1 MSSTI
6 LRRNDSVECLHE
18 AGYRPWMMFCLVS
31 AMIFKGFLRDRSGNF
46 GMMTALLAVPLIGAA
61 GMAID
66 VNYAFE
72 QKEMLLKAA
81 DAAAVGALAE
91 KSSGVA
97 AALAMTSDGVIEVAD
112 ADAERLFLAQVP
124 EDMRDRI
131 LSTDIDILRTG
142 NVMTSKLNFE
152 ATVPTS
158 FMNIFGKESITVSG
172 TATATYQTNAFVDFY
187 MLLDNTPS
195 MGLAATQADIALM
208 QKNTT
213 DACAFAC
220 HTTANASQNYYA
232 VAKSVGAQMRID
244 VVREATQALTHDA
257 TEYSRVANQYRM
269 AVYTFGSTADTAGLT
284 EIVSMS
290 NDMSKVR
297 TATDAVDLM
306 TTKQNN
312 YLSNQLTDFG
322 AALTAMKTKMGTGGT
337 GFTSTDRQKVLF
349 FVSDGVGDY
358 SNTACT
364 EKLSGSTRCQE
375 PLQPSYCQAIKDK
388 GVKIAV
394 LYTTYLELPDDSWW
408 KNWIKPFDSKIATNM
423 EACASPG
430 YYFEVSPSEGITEA
444 MQALFRKVISA
455 PRLTG

>member
-1 MSSTI
+1 
-6 LRRNDSVECLHE
+6 
-18 AGYRPWMMFCLVS
+18 
-31 AMIFKGFLRDRSGNF
+31 
-46 GMMTALLAVPLIGAA
+46 MMTALLVVPLIGAA
-61 GMAID
+61 GMAVD
-66 VNYAFE
+66 LDYAFE
-72 QKEMLLKAA
+72 QKEMLMNAA

-91 KSSGVA
+91 KSAGVA
-97 AALAMTSDGVIEVAD
+97 AALAMTSDGEIAIAD
-112 ADAERLFLAQVP
+112 ADAEKLFLAQVP
-124 EDMRDRI
+124 EALRDRI
-131 LSTDIDILRTG
+131 LSTEIRILRVG
-142 NVMTSKLNFE
+142 NEMTSKLDFT
-152 ATVPTS
+152 ARVPTS
-158 FMNIFGKESITVSG
+158 FMNIFGKDAVTVSG

-208 QKNTT
+208 QKNTP

-220 HTTANASQNYYA
+220 HTTVDASQNYYA

-257 TEYSRVANQYRM
+257 TEYSRVTNQYRM
-269 AVYTFGSTADTAGLT
+269 GVYTFGPTADTAGLT
-284 EIVSMS
+284 EIVAMS
-290 NDMSKVR
+290 SDMARVR

-312 YLSNQLTDFG
+312 YLGNQLTDFG
-322 AALTAMKTKMGTGGT
+322 SALTKIKDKIGTGGT
-337 GFTSTDRQKVLF
+337 GFTSSDRQKVLF

-358 SNTACT
+358 GNTACT

-375 PLQPSYCQAIKDK
+375 PLQPRYCQAIKDK

-394 LYTTYLELPDDSWW
+394 LYTTYLELPNDSWW
-408 KNWIKPFDSKIATNM
+408 KNWIKPFDSKIASNM